1 MSLSQF
7 IIRLKAEEKTRHMV
21 VRARANPAEVFRQ
34 PRRPEY
40 EKREANLKALAEEYQ
55 PEHRM
60 EYLNEQKERS
70 SHQSHWISEGFREID
85 SLYESLQAKMMGTE
99 KGASQSII
107 ATSATY
113 LDEVNR

>member
-7 IIRLKAEEKTRHMV
+7 IIRLKAEEEKTRQMV

-60 EYLNEQKERS
+60 EYLKAVQHNLPSSRS
-70 SHQSHWISEGFREID
+70 SVF
-85 SLYESLQAKMMGTE
+85 
-99 KGASQSII
+99 
-107 ATSATY
+107 
-113 LDEVNR
+113 